1 MVKGQFYG
9 ISAMFGRA
17 TLMNLSQ
24 RLVRHAHADCHL
36 LIKIGGSN
44 TSFNV
49 ADCLYPLDDQNV
61 ILVNAWDQHA
71 FIPSSFGQTVLLVLY
86 LRPEWLSTVTGSRGF
101 TSGSLKLSESLRD
114 LTYRLGNDL
123 SAGKSQIVDIGS
135 HIVEAVRRLISEEIQ
150 QLSYDCSWQGW
161 VPPPHVDYRIK
172 KALLALRN
180 SEDPIISSKQLASA
194 VGLSRPHLF
203 ELFRDYTGLTPKIY
217 QDTVRTE
224 RAIEALIHSDLRI
237 NEIALDLGF
246 SAPSNF
252 ARFFLSHVGVTPQQF
267 RDGLMWVPQ

>member
-1 MVKGQFYG
+1 MVAGQFYG
-9 ISAMFGRA
+9 VSAMFGRA
-17 TLMNLSQ
+17 TLMKLSQ

-36 LIKIGGSN
+36 LIKIGGPKA
-44 TSFNV
+44 SFDV
-49 ADCLYPLDDQNV
+49 AGRLYPLDDQNV
-61 ILVNAWDQHA
+61 ILVNAWDPHA

-86 LRPEWLSTVTGSRGF
+86 LRPGWLSTVTGSRGF
-101 TSGSLKLSESLRD
+101 TSGSLKLSGNLRD
-114 LTYRLGNDL
+114 LTYRLGQDL
-123 SAGKSQIVDIGS
+123 SADKPRVVDIGS
-135 HIVEAVRRLISEEIQ
+135 HIVEAIRRLISEEIQ

-161 VPPPHVDYRIK
+161 VPPPQVDYRIK

-180 SEDPIISSKQLASA
+180 SDAPTISSKQLASA
-194 VGLSRPHLF
+194 VGVSRPHLF

-246 SAPSNF
+246 SASSNF

-267 RDGLMWVPQ
+267 RGGLLWVPQ